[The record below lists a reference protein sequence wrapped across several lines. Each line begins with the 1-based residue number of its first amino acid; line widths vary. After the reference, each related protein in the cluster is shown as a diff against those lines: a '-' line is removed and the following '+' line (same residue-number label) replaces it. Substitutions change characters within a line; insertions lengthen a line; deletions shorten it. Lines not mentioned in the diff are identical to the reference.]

1 MNTEE
6 ILKVENPF
14 KQSFYDWMNSL
25 ADIKD
30 RDRMMMEVAVNWAVR
45 NLTASQSEQGYSEAF
60 WEEIRER
67 FRDHAKEHLHF
78 TECDGRY
85 KAGYSDAVDFSFEWF
100 KSSLPHRGYNEA
112 EVKELLDKQKRL
124 CAEYLEYSYSQ
135 HPLVL
140 DQMVSYAPEPQL
152 KDQNVQECDA
162 TKAQQSGEAGSQNW
176 KELFIE
182 AFCLRKP
189 NGLDITDEVI
199 KYLDDNVVSPLQ
211 RELREAREEIERLED
226 TGDNLKHLMANVEQ
240 RGYSKALQEVAD
252 LGLKNLSQQP
262 QWVRASERLPSVGI
276 YHALYNGDHILFQV
290 HDGGFRAIFY
300 DGSLFDVPK
309 LNILKWLDEST
320 PQPSEAQDKE
330 NI

>member
-211 RELREAREEIERLED
+211 RELQASQNDVMHNANRALEIADERDKLEEQLKTLQPQEIVKAAQPFFDWVKKYYPLVD
-226 TGDNLKHLMANVEQ
+226 TSDEKAVKLYMAYHNLKSA
-240 RGYSKALQEVAD
+240 
-252 LGLKNLSQQP
+252 P
-262 QWVRASERLPSVGI
+262 P
-276 YHALYNGDHILFQV
+276 
-290 HDGGFRAIFY
+290 
-300 DGSLFDVPK
+300 
-309 LNILKWLDEST
+309 EST

-330 NI
+330 L